1 MHAHEPTSK
10 QIADAVVYYFGL
22 SRGAGHSTAARMG
35 LQAPVGGARLVTLKG
50 ANKDELKLSEAPS
63 WASQWRGP
71 IVFDNEA
78 LVWLLQGLSTEISF
92 LRHMLHG
99 DFS

>member
-1 MHAHEPTSK
+1 MHEREHTAR
-10 QIADAVVYYFGL
+10 QIAAAVIQYL
-22 SRGAGHSTAARMG
+22 ERTKGAGHSTAARMG
-35 LQAPVGGARLVTLKG
+35 LQAPVGGAKLVTLKG

-78 LVWLLQGLSTEISF
+78 LIWLLGVLHTEIDV
-92 LRHMLHG
+92 LNRMLHG
-99 DFS
+99 DYS

>member
-1 MHAHEPTSK
+1 MHAHDPTPK
-10 QIADAVVYYFGL
+10 QIADAITFYFE
-22 SRGAGHSTAARMG
+22 RTKGAGHSTAARMG
-35 LQAPVGGARLVTLKG
+35 LQAPVGGAKLVTLKG

-63 WASQWRGP
+63 WAYQWRGP

-78 LVWLLQGLSTEISF
+78 LVWLLQALSTEISF

>member
-1 MHAHEPTSK
+1 MHEREHTAR
-10 QIADAVVYYFGL
+10 QIAAAVIQYL
-22 SRGAGHSTAARMG
+22 ERTKGAGHSTAARMG
-35 LQAPVGGARLVTLKG
+35 LQAPVGGAKLVTLKG

-78 LVWLLQGLSTEISF
+78 LVWLLEALNTEI
-92 LRHMLHG
+92 
-99 DFS
+99 

>member
-1 MHAHEPTSK
+1 MHEREPTAQ
-10 QIADAVVYYFGL
+10 QIAAAIILYFHRT
-22 SRGAGHSTAARMG
+22 RGAGHSTAARMG
-35 LQAPVGGARLVTLKG
+35 LQAPVGGAKLVTLKG

-63 WASQWRGP
+63 WALKWRGP

>member
-1 MHAHEPTSK
+1 MHEHEPTAQ
-10 QIADAVVYYFGL
+10 QIAAAIIQYL
-22 SRGAGHSTAARMG
+22 ERTKGAGHSTAARMG
-35 LQAPVGGARLVTLKG
+35 LQAPVGGAKLVTLKG

-63 WASQWRGP
+63 WALKWRGP